1 MRCEERAVNDDKLM
15 ERLRLTQATAQ
26 LPRRLARGLVG
37 GNTRWAPQPSAE
49 LSAEGLERTVCAVGA
64 ALHLQRTV
72 PSLFAHGLA
81 VDVFISTYACSNG
94 RPLVDETLRKWY
106 EEAFGLA
113 GEGSPR

>member
-1 MRCEERAVNDDKLM
+1 MSAADARLLSCEERAVNDDKLM

-64 ALHLQRTV
+64 ALRRHGAAEGRQSQARRRQ
-72 PSLFAHGLA
+72 SLMRGGA
-81 VDVFISTYACSNG
+81 
-94 RPLVDETLRKWY
+94 RR
-106 EEAFGLA
+106 
-113 GEGSPR
+113 